1 MSLTSTLKVLRKKM
15 SKRSRGLRSG
25 SRHKMSRSIKE
36 KGLSP
41 ITRSLQTFDDGDIVN
56 VVIDSSV
63 QKGQPHHRFHGLTG
77 KITGNQGKAY
87 VVLARVGNMNKE
99 LIVRPEHLRKAK

>member
-1 MSLTSTLKVLRKKM
+1 MT
-15 SKRSRGLRSG
+15 KRSQGLRSG
-25 SRHKMSRSIKE
+25 SRHKLSRSFKE

-41 ITRSLQTFDDGDIVN
+41 ITRLLQTFDVGDTVN
-56 VVIDSSV
+56 VIIDPSY

-77 KITGNQGKAY
+77 KVTRNQGKAY
-87 VVLARVGNMNKE
+87 VVSTRVGNMLKE